1 LIFYIETNFLISI
14 ATGRDTEAGNLLAN
28 PPASVQIAIPG
39 ICCLEALSVL
49 EQDKK
54 SRKNF
59 EQQLN
64 IQINQAQR
72 NMISPHARSLSFYLR
87 QARTENEALIEDVEL
102 SLFEAQSQVE
112 TKAELI
118 ALTTDMLQ
126 SSRDQTIISD
136 STDNLILHCILVHA
150 RNHPTEVKVFLSGNV
165 NDFGRS
171 EVREALRQAGVSH
184 YFSRTQDFLGWL
196 QSQT

>member
-1 LIFYIETNFLISI
+1 MIFYIETNFLISI
-14 ATGRDTEAGNLLAN
+14 ATGRDTEAGTLLAN

-49 EQDKK
+49 EQEKK

-64 IQINQAQR
+64 IQINEAQR
-72 NMISPHARSLSFYLR
+72 NLISPHARSLLFHLR
-87 QARTENEALIEDVEL
+87 QARTENEALIKDVES
-102 SLFEAQSQVE
+102 SLFEAQSQIE
-112 TKAELI
+112 TNAELI

-126 SSRDQTIISD
+126 SSRDQTIIPD

-150 RNHPTEVKVFLSGNV
+150 RSHPTEIKVFMSGNV

-171 EVREALRQAGVSH
+171 EVREALRQAGVSE
-184 YFSRTQDFLGWL
+184 YFSQTQYFLGWL
-196 QSQT
+196 QSKI

>member
-1 LIFYIETNFLISI
+1 MIFYIETNFLISI
-14 ATGRDTEAGNLLAN
+14 ATGRDPEAGTLLAN

-64 IQINQAQR
+64 IQINEAQR
-72 NMISPHARSLSFYLR
+72 NLISPHARSLLFHLR
-87 QARTENEALIEDVEL
+87 QARTENEALIKDVES
-102 SLFEAQSQVE
+102 SLFEAQSQIE

-118 ALTTDMLQ
+118 ALTSDMLQ
-126 SSRDQTIISD
+126 SSRGKTIITD
-136 STDNLILHCILVHA
+136 STDNLILHCIRAHA
-150 RNHPTEVKVFLSGNV
+150 RVHPTDVKVFLSGNV
-165 NDFGRS
+165 NDFGTS

-184 YFSRTQDFLGWL
+184 YFSRTQDFIGWL
-196 QSQT
+196 QSQA